1 MFQDAYVKC
10 DRLETEDLLKDF
22 AKYLEGASF
31 QPDTSVI
38 MTRPLPY
45 YPGYSFYDIADHAT
59 LPARRRFVLRKG
71 DQIIPLDFTNGPI
84 YALNESVPLL
94 LDDTT
99 LLDYV
104 RFFFS
109 FVRGR
114 HGRFIL
120 CESVDDIAWR
130 DEPPP
135 SARKAIGK
143 MLDPLTL
150 VRRDEDGTAHL
161 SAEMMFRDTLFH
173 AEIAVTPQGM
183 VKLSNEKLLVEDMP
197 VLEDSFGQ

>member
-10 DRLETEDLLKDF
+10 DRLETEDLLAEF
-22 AKYLEGASF
+22 ARHLEGAAF
-31 QPDTSVI
+31 QPDTTVI

-45 YPGYSFYDIADHAT
+45 YPGYSFFDIADHAT
-59 LPARRRFVLRKG
+59 LPSRRRFVLRK
-71 DQIIPLDFTNGPI
+71 DADIVALDFTNGPI
-84 YALNESVPLL
+84 YALNQRAPLV

-99 LLDYV
+99 LPDYV

-143 MLDPLTL
+143 MLDPLTV
-150 VRRDEDGTAHL
+150 VRKDHDGTTHL

-173 AEIAVTPQGM
+173 AEISVTPDGM

-197 VLEDSFGQ
+197 VLEDTFGQ